1 MSYLDCNDIE
11 RNRNISCYNNSTNCK
26 KDCSCSCS
34 LTESTTGFRGS
45 ISWTDPCRDDTSV
58 VKIYAC
64 TNNCD
69 SGIGSCYSQQ
79 EYCLTYPEDD
89 RCSEPQADGRICMS
103 SPILIDIA
111 GDGFALTDAA
121 HGVNFDLD
129 TDGQLA
135 ERLSWTPAGSAK

>member
-1 MSYLDCNDIE
+1 
-11 RNRNISCYNNSTNCK
+11 
-26 KDCSCSCS
+26 
-34 LTESTTGFRGS
+34 
-45 ISWTDPCRDDTSV
+45 
-58 VKIYAC
+58 
-64 TNNCD
+64 
-69 SGIGSCYSQQ
+69 
-79 EYCLTYPEDD
+79 
-89 RCSEPQADGRICMS
+89 MS